1 MPRIPGARVHHQPGG
16 LVDYQNVRVLVD
28 QPQCDVLALY
38 FRLGRLIHRHL
49 HLPAGP
55 PLDHVPRFAGIPAHL
70 DRTGLDPTLD
80 SSARVLWQKAR
91 KRAVKPLAGHF
102 RGNSQIDLL
111 ELWRHG
117 ALEASGGASGILPRF
132 RKPLHCKES
141 LVRLRDLVRSS
152 RVLLIAVA
160 LGVVVAGC
168 RSHRA
173 DDAKSGP
180 EVIYA
185 RAQKAMKNSS
195 YAEAIKQLEALQSRF
210 PFSEPARQSQLDLIW
225 AYYKARQTDPA
236 IDAADTFIRENPTNP
251 RVDYAYYMKGL
262 VYFERQANW
271 LERKFN
277 VDLSQRPPINATKS
291 FEAFKQLIEKYPNSK
306 YVSDSRQRMVFLRN
320 RLADFELHVALYYM
334 RRGAYVGA
342 INRAKYCIENYDGAP
357 AVKGSLKVLV
367 DAYRDLKMMDLAA
380 NAQRVYAD
388 NYPANAKDVAVKKHW
403 WPFF

>member
-1 MPRIPGARVHHQPGG
+1 
-16 LVDYQNVRVLVD
+16 
-28 QPQCDVLALY
+28 
-38 FRLGRLIHRHL
+38 
-49 HLPAGP
+49 
-55 PLDHVPRFAGIPAHL
+55 
-70 DRTGLDPTLD
+70 
-80 SSARVLWQKAR
+80 
-91 KRAVKPLAGHF
+91 
-102 RGNSQIDLL
+102 
-111 ELWRHG
+111 
-117 ALEASGGASGILPRF
+117 
-132 RKPLHCKES
+132 
-141 LVRLRDLVRSS
+141 VRLRDLIHPS
-152 RVLLIAVA
+152 RVLLAVLGIAMLA
-160 LGVVVAGC
+160 AGC

-195 YAEAIKQLEALQSRF
+195 FGEAIKQLEALQSRF

-291 FEAFKQLIEKYPNSK
+291 FDAFKQLVEKYPNSK

-380 NAQRVYAD
+380 NAERVYDD
-388 NYPANAKDVAVKKHW
+388 NYPASAKDVAVKKHW
-403 WPFF
+403 WAIF